1 MLAFVIVDFDLTLMS
16 YACTYAYACV
26 DSENKAL
33 TIDQL
38 IQR

>member
-1 MLAFVIVDFDLTLMS
+1 MLAFVIVGFDLTLMS
-16 YACTYAYACV
+16 YACTYACACV